1 MPETVSQATLDKFK
15 KVRCTDVADA
25 LDSLGLQD
33 LHIMDPAIRPIW
45 KPVRMV
51 GVAKTFALL
60 RRREYMRFDSFEDY
74 MMKTQV
80 GYVYLQE
87 GDRGVREWENPV
99 DEFLRRGQ
107 SLEDTVLVYQSGE
120 RIPHGFWGSEI
131 SLRAMALGVVGTVF
145 DGGCRD
151 TEQIEL
157 QKYPMFARH
166 ITCTHGGVRLYLAAE
181 DIQISCGGVSVRP
194 GDVVIGDSD
203 GVVVVPQEK
212 ADVVADLA
220 LRVLDQDI
228 QWRRRYY
235 EQLGKPLDS
244 TVTG

>member
-1 MPETVSQATLDKFK
+1 
-15 KVRCTDVADA
+15 
-25 LDSLGLQD
+25 
-33 LHIMDPAIRPIW
+33 MDPAIRPVW

-51 GVAKTFALL
+51 GIAKTFQLL
-60 RRREYMRFDSFEDY
+60 RRREYWRFDSFEDY

-80 GYVYLQE
+80 GYVYLKE
-87 GDRGVREWENPV
+87 GDKGVRDWENPV

-107 SLEDTVLVYQSGE
+107 SLKDTVLVYQSGE

-157 QKYPMFARH
+157 QKYPMFARS

-181 DIQISCGGVSVRP
+181 DIQIECGGVSVRP
-194 GDVVIGDSD
+194 GDVVVGDSD

-220 LRVLDQDI
+220 LKVLDQDLK
-228 QWRRRYY
+228 WRRMYY
-235 EQLGKPLDS
+235 EQLGLKPDASLE
-244 TVTG
+244 G